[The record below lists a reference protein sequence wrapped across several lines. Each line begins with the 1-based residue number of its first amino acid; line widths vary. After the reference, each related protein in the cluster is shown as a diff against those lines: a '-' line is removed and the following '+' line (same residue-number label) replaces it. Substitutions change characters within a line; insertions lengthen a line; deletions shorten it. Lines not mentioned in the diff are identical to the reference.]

1 MPTFIFLCHT
11 EKDLIKEGQLMAEHI
26 LATDTLNAGRIKI
39 NELAI
44 DAAAR
49 AETNSENALA
59 KGEESVQI
67 ATDKGEES
75 IRIAIQKG
83 NESIEIAETT
93 GAEAIRIA
101 NEKGDS
107 SISIATTKGNQ
118 SIEIAE
124 NALGVANGVRDEFDQ
139 IIQEAGDSNPEI
151 VNARTD
157 QKGVKHDTL
166 NARLNSD
173 LSRKVEFTDMATVS
187 KDGLMSMTDKMKLTN
202 LPDVSFVVRG
212 EVVD

>member
-1 MPTFIFLCHT
+1 
-11 EKDLIKEGQLMAEHI
+11 MAEHI

-49 AETNSENALA
+49 AETNSETAIA
-59 KGEESVQI
+59 KGDQAIQKATELGNESIQI
-67 ATDKGEES
+67 ATD
-75 IRIAIQKG
+75 KG

-107 SISIATTKGNQ
+107 SISIATTKGNE
-118 SIEIAE
+118 SIAIAE
-124 NALGVANGVRDEFDQ
+124 NALEVANGVRNEFDQ

-166 NARLNSD
+166 NARLTSD
-173 LSRKVEFTDMATVS
+173 LSRKVEFTDLATTS
-187 KDGLMSMTDKMKLTN
+187 KDGLMSKADKSKLTN
-202 LPDVSFVVRG
+202 LPVITFTERG